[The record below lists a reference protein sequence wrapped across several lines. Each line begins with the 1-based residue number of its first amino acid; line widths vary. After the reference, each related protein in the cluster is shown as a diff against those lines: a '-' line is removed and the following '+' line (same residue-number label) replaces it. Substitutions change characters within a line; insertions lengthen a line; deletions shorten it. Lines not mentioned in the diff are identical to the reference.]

1 MEQKQKYVE
10 TISGINVA
18 NGVVK
23 IYFINEDEKNLA
35 NGIDDSINTS
45 SNQNSSKSSNDNN
58 NNTQKVF
65 MKHDHTLIMPISGFM
80 YMVSVIKNLLDNE
93 KMQEQIEK
101 YIEAGLLP
109 KLNSDDQTNQDD
121 HIYEHYDEE
130 GQDYNED
137 IKNSEEQ
144 EIRKKINQD
153 LTERLNQEAA
163 NHKYSTNLFPQNQK
177 K

>member
-1 MEQKQKYVE
+1 
-10 TISGINVA
+10 
-18 NGVVK
+18 
-23 IYFINEDEKNLA
+23 
-35 NGIDDSINTS
+35 
-45 SNQNSSKSSNDNN
+45 
-58 NNTQKVF
+58 
-65 MKHDHTLIMPISGFM
+65 MPISGFM

-144 EIRKKINQD
+144 
-153 LTERLNQEAA
+153 
-163 NHKYSTNLFPQNQK
+163 
-177 K
+177 